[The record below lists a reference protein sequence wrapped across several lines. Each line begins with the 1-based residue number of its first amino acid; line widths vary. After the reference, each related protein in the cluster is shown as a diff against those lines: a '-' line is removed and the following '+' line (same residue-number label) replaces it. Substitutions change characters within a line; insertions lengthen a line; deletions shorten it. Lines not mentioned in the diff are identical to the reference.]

1 MQIPCAII
9 GLGRI
14 GSLLEQD
21 RLREKPCT
29 HAGAIVDNPSCI
41 LVGGY
46 DTNPERRR
54 VFSETWR
61 VPADFPSAEGML
73 EALRPEIVHIATH
86 PDSHASYVEMAARY
100 GVKVAVCEKPLA
112 DTQAHARTIV
122 RLHRTQTIT
131 VLTNHERR
139 YSADYILAKQKI
151 HDLTYGNLL
160 SIHGRLYFGRKTP
173 PAKQLIHDG
182 THLVDAIAFLT
193 GSYLTKPIVHGHLH
207 SKKGTVYIYARTRKP
222 SLPVMLEV
230 GTERD
235 HLVFE
240 LTLSF
245 SRGRIEIGNGVFK
258 EYLSVPSPYYEGYR
272 SLQLQDSPLFQETGY
287 FRNMMADAVACTMEP
302 GREPISS
309 AIDGAEALRFIFS
322 LDL

>member
-29 HAGAIVDNPSCI
+29 HAGAIVENPSCI

-54 VFSETWR
+54 IFSETWK
-61 VPADFPSAEGML
+61 VPADFPSAEAML
-73 EALRPEIVHIATH
+73 QALQPEIVHIATH
-86 PDSHASYVEMAARY
+86 PDSHAFYVEMATHY

-112 DTQAHARTIV
+112 DTRAHARTIV
-122 RLHRTQTIT
+122 RLHHTRAIM

-151 HDLTYGNLL
+151 QDTAYGNLL
-160 SIHGRLYFGRKTP
+160 SIHGRLYFGQKTP

-193 GSYLTKPIVHGHLH
+193 GSYLTKPVVHGHLH
-207 SKKGTVYIYARTRKP
+207 AKKGTVYICARTR
-222 SLPVMLEV
+222 SFIPVLIEV

-287 FRNMMADAVACTMEP
+287 FRNMMADAVACVREP
-302 GREPISS
+302 TRAPISS
-309 AIDGAEALRFIFS
+309 ALDGAEALRFIFS
-322 LDL
+322 IGL